1 MSGRLLR
8 FILLPFTRSQDLR
21 GVAPHM
27 FKSLVGKG
35 HAEFSTN
42 HQQDA
47 QEFLLY
53 LLDMIDK
60 IQVSCYI
67 YQVMIGWE
75 FSQKVVDWLASD
87 MINVCFLSLN

>member
-1 MSGRLLR
+1 
-8 FILLPFTRSQDLR
+8 
-21 GVAPHM
+21 M

-60 IQVSCYI
+60 IQVSLKWTEFHITFEKVYI
-67 YQVMIGWE
+67 RLCL
-75 FSQKVVDWLASD
+75 LASSQLFD
-87 MINVCFLSLN
+87 KLHREKKKTFECKNWTLITGYYRFPIW

>member
-1 MSGRLLR
+1 
-8 FILLPFTRSQDLR
+8 
-21 GVAPHM
+21 M

-60 IQVSCYI
+60 IQVSLKLFEFVIVLLKSNIVFACFFPACKC
-67 YQVMIGWE
+67 QVRVSMV
-75 FSQKVVDWLASD
+75 S
-87 MINVCFLSLN
+87 

>member
-1 MSGRLLR
+1 MTRRLQHGKTYQMFSIR
-8 FILLPFTRSQDLR
+8 FQDLR

-60 IQVSCYI
+60 LQVRLNFRSHIRLCSSQSTYI
-67 YQVMIGWE
+67 FQNW
-75 FSQKVVDWLASD
+75 
-87 MINVCFLSLN
+87 N

>member
-1 MSGRLLR
+1 
-8 FILLPFTRSQDLR
+8 
-21 GVAPHM
+21 M

-35 HAEFSTN
+35 HVEFSTN

-60 IQVSCYI
+60 NQVS
-67 YQVMIGWE
+67 VWE
-75 FSQKVVDWLASD
+75 KSGY
-87 MINVCFLSLN
+87 MY

>member
-1 MSGRLLR
+1 MNSL
-8 FILLPFTRSQDLR
+8 QDLR
-21 GVAPHM
+21 GIAPHM

-60 IQVSCYI
+60 VQVSLNWFEIHIVVNITFEKLRLLFLGKFCEHSDNFVNICYP
-67 YQVMIGWE
+67 
-75 FSQKVVDWLASD
+75 
-87 MINVCFLSLN
+87 

>member
-1 MSGRLLR
+1 
-8 FILLPFTRSQDLR
+8 
-21 GVAPHM
+21 M

>member
-1 MSGRLLR
+1 
-8 FILLPFTRSQDLR
+8 
-21 GVAPHM
+21 M

-60 IQVSCYI
+60 IQVSLQYI
-67 YQVMIGWE
+67 ILLY
-75 FSQKVVDWLASD
+75 
-87 MINVCFLSLN
+87 LSSRD